1 QAKSVLQATL
11 ERYNTGLLVTEL
23 NFQNVRPP
31 QEVKEAFDDAI
42 SAREDRQRRS
52 NEADAYANR
61 VVPEARGAAAAIRA
75 EAEGYKAERVARA
88 QGDAQRF
95 TLIEAEYR
103 AAPEVT
109 RERLYLETLQQVVA
123 ETPNVID
130 LSAGKNLLYL
140 PVSPAAKAAP
150 TVADPVVPAQAAAG
164 FEKGGN

>member
-1 QAKSVLQATL
+1 LQATL

-61 VVPEARGAAAAIRA
+61 VVPEARGTAAAIRA

-88 QGDAQRF
+88 EGDALRF
-95 TLIEAEYR
+95 SLIEAEYA
-103 AAPEVT
+103 AAPQVT
-109 RERLYLETLQQVVA
+109 RQRLYLETMQQVVA

-140 PVSPAAKAAP
+140 PISPAAKAAP
-150 TVADPVVPAQAAAG
+150 PADAAVPAQAAAG
-164 FEKGGN
+164 YEKGGN

>member
-1 QAKSVLQATL
+1 QLVEVEGDTDPAANPSAVLAVQAKSVLQATL

-52 NEADAYANR
+52 NEVDAYANR

-109 RERLYLETLQQVVA
+109 RERLYLETLQQVIA
-123 ETPNVID
+123 ETPKI
-130 LSAGKNLLYL
+130 GR
-140 PVSPAAKAAP
+140 
-150 TVADPVVPAQAAAG
+150 AAG
-164 FEKGGN
+164 REGGQIPVTCFDR